1 MKKMKANPR
10 TNVVSNFISRYNEIR
25 HTTERVC
32 KGIESFAQYFPS
44 VALDAS
50 RIQARMLLY
59 YQFLQLY
66 FNSPQNLAKKR

>member
-32 KGIESFAQYFPS
+32 KGIERFAQYFPS